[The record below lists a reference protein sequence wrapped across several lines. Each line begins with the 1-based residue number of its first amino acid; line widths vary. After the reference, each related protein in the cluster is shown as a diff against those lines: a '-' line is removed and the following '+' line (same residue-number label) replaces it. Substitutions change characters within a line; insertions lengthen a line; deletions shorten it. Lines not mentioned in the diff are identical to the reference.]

1 MMSRVRQLFSNIGA
15 SYIRFSVTAA
25 CSLVAVPVYL
35 HFLGREEYGLWLA
48 ILSVLMPLLLMSL
61 GFPTISQN
69 LLAEAHARSDWRQ
82 VNRVVSTSFMVLSFA
97 AVVACLMMVL
107 ALRMGLVQDLLKTS
121 PGLGAAIVP
130 ALMIALAGFACSQPL
145 QVFRLGFR
153 AFERVDLEQY
163 GLATLSVVNL
173 LIVILVLWAGQG
185 VVGVATV
192 YALLQLAGGIAFF
205 AALRLKYPRLRI
217 SIHLFSFNLARRMLR
232 PGFHFFVVS
241 VSGVLMWGIDNLVI
255 SGVLGVAF
263 VTAFA
268 IASRLTSLL
277 RGMISLPFSSAGP
290 SVTVLHS
297 QGREAQLMRLFAFST
312 KLALS
317 AAILF
322 SVELLFFGRSF
333 IALWAGRTV
342 VVGNAT
348 FIVLVAI
355 LAVNVLG
362 QPAYAFLMATTRHR
376 MFSRLSLLEGLANLA
391 LSYWWVHKWGVLGV
405 ALGTLVPHALI
416 SGVYLLTAGT
426 RMNGFSLSQL
436 WGKNLRSLTV
446 PALVTVSFAVLLR
459 NFSATWLQ
467 WAVST
472 GLTLLVFMLTCWM
485 ASTTPEERG
494 ILVGALRTA

>member
-1 MMSRVRQLFSNIGA
+1 MMNRVRQLFSNISA
-15 SYIRFSVTAA
+15 SYVRFMVTAA
-25 CSLVAVPVYL
+25 CALVAVPVYL
-35 HFLGREEYGLWLA
+35 HFLGKEEYGLWLA
-48 ILSVLMPLLLMSL
+48 ILSVLMPLSLMSV
-61 GFPTISQN
+61 GFPTVSQN
-69 LLAEAHARSDWRQ
+69 MLAEARALGHWER
-82 VNRVVSTSFMVLSFA
+82 VNRVVSTSFVVLSFA
-97 AVVACLMMVL
+97 AVLACLLMVL
-107 ALRMGLVQDLLKTS
+107 GLHLGLVQGLLKTS
-121 PGLGAAIVP
+121 PGLGAAMVP
-130 ALMIALAGFACSQPL
+130 ALVIALAGFAFSQPL

-163 GLATLSVVNL
+163 GLAVLSVVNL
-173 LIVILVLWAGQG
+173 LLTILVLWAGQG
-185 VVGVATV
+185 IVGVAAV
-192 YALLQLAGGIAFF
+192 YALLQLAGGTVFF
-205 AALRLKYPRLRI
+205 AALTRKYSRLHL
-217 SIHLFSFNLARRMLR
+217 SLHLFSFKLARQMLP

-241 VSGVLMWGIDNLVI
+241 ASGVLMWGIDNLVI
-255 SGVLGVAF
+255 AGVMGVAF

-277 RGMISLPFSSAGP
+277 RGMMALPFSSSGP
-290 SVTVLHS
+290 SITVLNS
-297 QGREAQLMRLFAFST
+297 EGREAPLRRLFAFST

-348 FIVLVAI
+348 FMVLVGI

-362 QPAYAFLMATTRHR
+362 QPAYAFLIATTRHR
-376 MFSRLSLLEGLANLA
+376 VFSWLSLLEGLANLA
-391 LSYWWVHKWGVLGV
+391 LSWWWVHRWGVLGV

-416 SGVYLLTAGT
+416 SGVYLVTAGT
-426 RMNGFSLSQL
+426 RMNGFSFSEL
-436 WGKNLRSLTV
+436 WGKNLRSLAF
-446 PALVTVSFAVLLR
+446 PALVTASAAFFLR

-467 WAVST
+467 WAIST
-472 GLTLLVFMLTCWM
+472 GVTLLAFLLTCWM